1 MLILRKLLLSLVVS
15 GLCSASLEADVLT
28 GVDPTIINIG
38 TGPDLSY
45 LVIDEST
52 LYSTPLEFIY
62 HYTYD
67 SNNLLTGTDL
77 LQQVA
82 SNSTLGVSM
91 VFYGGGLGNSLD
103 SLTYAGTTVA
113 GTNAPD
119 YSTGSYWSY
128 YVAGGLEAG
137 TPAATNDWSYSSVGW
152 DSRTISPGSWD
163 GETLSSYSDYGSTT
177 TGLPPSVAIVAVPEP
192 ETAPLMLLS
201 IITLLLLL
209 RWKSSERNSTL

>member
-15 GLCSASLEADVLT
+15 GLCSASLEAAVLT

-67 SNNLLTGTDL
+67 SNTPITGEQLMQAITNTI
-77 LQQVA
+77 
-82 SNSTLGVSM
+82 SS
-91 VFYGGGLGNSLD
+91 GLGMTTTAYAFGDSLD
-103 SLTYAGTTVA
+103 ALSYSGTTVA

-119 YSTGSYWSY
+119 YSSGTYWSY
-128 YVAGGLEAG
+128 YVAGGDQPG
-137 TPAATNDWSYSSVGW
+137 STNITPTNTWAYADVGF
-152 DSRTISPGSWD
+152 STRTIAPGSWD
-163 GETLSSYSDYGSTT
+163 GETLSGWGTDTSG
-177 TGLPPSVAIVAVPEP
+177 GPPSVAISAVPEP
-192 ETAPLMLLS
+192 ATLPLILLS
-201 IITLLLLL
+201 LATVVAVI
-209 RWKSSERNSTL
+209 RWKSSERNLTL